1 MIRPATLVSLC
12 LCAALGFGLFKV
24 KYAAQALED
33 DLLKLN
39 RQIAADQ
46 DTIHVLKAEWSFMT
60 QPGRLGDLA
69 QRHLPLQPLT
79 AAQLGG
85 FDTLPLRADRPA
97 DGGGE
102 GAVPIDR
109 VLKAMMAG
117 NTGTAGIK
125 AAAAPGA
132 GSATASPSAKP
143 SAKPITQTASAAGAP
158 AQNANGQALRNLVYS
173 PTRMRV
179 MAQ

>member
-60 QPGRLGDLA
+60 QPGRLGELA

-85 FDTLPLRADRPA
+85 FDTLPLRADRPV
-97 DGGGE
+97 DGGGD
-102 GAVPIDR
+102 GTVPVDR
-109 VLKAMMAG
+109 VLKAMMVGRSGTTPVLQPIPTA
-117 NTGTAGIK
+117 TGPVI
-125 AAAAPGA
+125 
-132 GSATASPSAKP
+132 ATAKP
-143 SAKPITQTASAAGAP
+143 GTKPVTQTASAAVS
-158 AQNANGQALRNLVYS
+158 AQGSTGQPLRNLVYS